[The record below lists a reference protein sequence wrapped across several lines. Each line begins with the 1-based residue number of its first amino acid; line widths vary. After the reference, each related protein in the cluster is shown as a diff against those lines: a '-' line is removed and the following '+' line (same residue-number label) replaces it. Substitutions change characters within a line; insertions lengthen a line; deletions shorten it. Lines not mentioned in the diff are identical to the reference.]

1 MRISDWSSDVCS
13 SDLDKGGAADHDD
26 AASSVSNCYHHD
38 GGHRRLAPG
47 RILPLL
53 QYHFPHQLPVWH
65 EVEPA
70 VGGAW
75 LWAGTCFWRHPALL
89 GHHLHRRDHRHGR
102 RNSAGPDERR
112 LSHPI
117 CKARR
122 PRSEEHTS
130 ELQSL
135 MRISS
140 AVFCLKKKK

>member
-1 MRISDWSSDVCS
+1 MIRRPPRTTRTDTLFPYTTLFRSLC
-13 SDLDKGGAADHDD
+13 LHARPAGFPRTDKGGAADHDD

-75 LWAGTCFWRHPALL
+75 LWAGTCFWRHPEI
-89 GHHLHRRDHRHGR
+89 GR
-102 RNSAGPDERR
+102 A
-112 LSHPI
+112 H
-117 CKARR
+117 
-122 PRSEEHTS
+122 
-130 ELQSL
+130 
-135 MRISS
+135 
-140 AVFCLKKKK
+140 V

>member
-13 SDLDKGGAADHDD
+13 SDLGFPRTDKGGAADHDD

-65 EVEPA
+65 DVEPA

-75 LWAGTCFWRHPALL
+75 LWAGTYFWRHPAL
-89 GHHLHRRDHRHGR
+89 
-102 RNSAGPDERR
+102 
-112 LSHPI
+112 
-117 CKARR
+117 
-122 PRSEEHTS
+122 RSEEHTS

-135 MRISS
+135 MRIYY
-140 AVFCLKKKK
+140 AVFCL